1 VFSFKE
7 ISRRLFGMAEEH
19 HVNNILKS
27 IVLHSVNLLR
37 SGIKG
42 RHTKWDSN
50 PCTRGQSK
58 GECTWHYSHAREAN
72 ISQYQCL
79 GLSDVQPRL
88 LLLTHAQDVNT
99 DVAIPQSSVQSVVMN
114 RSICVISRTADTAA
128 GFDGRVLVT
137 GKYIRH
143 FLFLVCGGETQCI
156 GSWLFFHYQTNLRN
170 TFCFDTQGD

>member
-1 VFSFKE
+1 MRADAYGYRKWVTSVPSFKE

-42 RHTKWDSN
+42 RRTKWDSN
-50 PCTRGQSK
+50 PCNRGQSK
-58 GECTWHYSHAREAN
+58 GECTRHYSHAREAN

-88 LLLTHAQDVNT
+88 LLLTQAQDVNT
-99 DVAIPQSSVQSVVMN
+99 DVAFN
-114 RSICVISRTADTAA
+114 HTEF
-128 GFDGRVLVT
+128 GT
-137 GKYIRH
+137 G
-143 FLFLVCGGETQCI
+143 C
-156 GSWLFFHYQTNLRN
+156 RN
-170 TFCFDTQGD
+170 E